1 MTTTGL
7 PHDSVRGRLGALR
20 RRLRAA
26 DGFLV
31 TDITN
36 LRYLTGFTGS
46 SGFALVTRDEAVF
59 ATDFRY
65 KEQSRGEVW
74 GFERV
79 IEKKSRVQ
87 TIRGL
92 LRRLRVRRLCVES
105 SVSYEFFGRLSSGGQ
120 EIKALTGAV
129 EKLREVKDGG
139 EMALIRE
146 AVARAEG
153 AFRDVRPFIRAGAR
167 ERAVA
172 LRLEERLK
180 KRGCRRLPFDI
191 IVASGPNSA
200 LPHAGV
206 TDRKLAGGDLVIIDW
221 GGEAGGYYSDMTR
234 TLLVKGRGTARQREI
249 YGLVRKA
256 AAKARAFAA
265 PGLEAGAIDNSAR
278 DVIKKAG
285 CGRFF
290 GHALGHGVG
299 LQVHELPRIAPG
311 RKERLRQG
319 MVFTIE
325 PGVYVPGLGG
335 VRIEDMVATGQ
346 GGAERLTSLPT
357 VLDVAS

>member
-1 MTTTGL
+1 VTASAL
-7 PHDSVRGRLGALR
+7 PHDSVRDRLSALR

-31 TDITN
+31 TDLTN
-36 LRYLTGFTGS
+36 LRYLAGFTGS
-46 SGFALVTRDEAVF
+46 SGFALVTRGGAVF

-65 KEQSRGEVW
+65 EEQSRGEVW

-79 IEKKSRVQ
+79 LEKKSRVR

-92 LRRLRVRRLCVES
+92 LRGLGVRRLCVES
-105 SVSYEFFGRLSSGGQ
+105 SVSHEFFCRLSSAAP
-120 EIKALTGAV
+120 EIKAMKGTV
-129 EKLREVKDGG
+129 EKLRERKDAG
-139 EMALIRE
+139 EVALIRE

-153 AFRDVRPFIRAGAR
+153 AFRDVRPFIKAGAR

-234 TLLVKGRGTARQREI
+234 TLLVKGGGAARQREI
-249 YGLVRKA
+249 YGLVRRA

-278 DVIKKAG
+278 DIIKKAG
-285 CGRFF
+285 YGRSF

-299 LQVHELPRIAPG
+299 LQVHELPRISPG
-311 RKERLRQG
+311 RKERLKQG

-335 VRIEDMVATGQ
+335 VRIEDMVAIGER
-346 GGAERLTSLPT
+346 GAERLTSLST
-357 VLDVAS
+357 GLDLVS